1 MAHAKPLVTLAVAA
15 MLFAGCGGGSATTPT
30 ASTGGQ
36 QPSGQATPTLAESSA
51 PMASATVNVAA
62 LPSQYNNIATKG
74 NAAIVQC
81 NKDKT
86 AASGDLTKSKVAAQE
101 CLTSYTSYTA
111 DMKAIN
117 WGPAQPQADK
127 VIAAM
132 DKIDVL
138 TGQMAAATTE
148 ASFMASYQQIASAA
162 AELLTAANALRAA
175 LGLPPASV

>member
-1 MAHAKPLVTLAVAA
+1 MALAKPLIFLAAA
-15 MLFAGCGGGSATTPT
+15 ALFFGGCGGGSATTTAPT
-30 ASTGGQ
+30 GQQ
-36 QPSGQATPTLAESSA
+36 QPSGRATPTLAASSA
-51 PMASATVNVAA
+51 PTASATIDVAA
-62 LPSQYNNIATKG
+62 LPSRYSGIAAKG

-86 AASGDLTKSKVAAQE
+86 AASGDLTKSKAAAQE
-101 CLTSYTSYTA
+101 CLTSYTSYAA

-132 DKIDVL
+132 DKIDVI
-138 TGQMAAATTE
+138 TAKMAAAATE
-148 ASFMASYQQIASAA
+148 ADFIASYQQIAPAA

-175 LGLPPASV
+175 LGLPPATV